1 MCGVTKWIHAFDDVS
16 MISTV
21 VEPMCRELSDAF
33 TSLAKNP
40 TKLDI
45 PETNFGEVIVASRD
59 GDAAEKSR

>member
-1 MCGVTKWIHAFDDVS
+1 
-16 MISTV
+16 
-21 VEPMCRELSDAF
+21 MCRELSDAF